1 MLKKILI
8 LLLVCIAQNAIA
20 QSKDENVILKD
31 KQEILKYGE
40 IQYLK
45 GRLDELHKA
54 LPTILDMG
62 RKRKIDQRIEKYL
75 SKLQYVDEVSY
86 HLYLVELKSRYKA
99 KERSKRDIKDLLEQ
113 ILINENIV
121 NEDILE
127 RIKNQIDRY

>member
-1 MLKKILI
+1 MTK
-8 LLLVCIAQNAIA
+8 
-20 QSKDENVILKD
+20 E
-31 KQEILKYGE
+31 EILKYGE

-54 LPTILDMG
+54 LPTVIDLH
-62 RKRKIDQRIEKYL
+62 RSRKIDQRIEKYFK
-75 SKLQYVDEVSY
+75 KLQKVDEVAFY
-86 HLYLVELKSRYKA
+86 LYMVELKSRQKA

-127 RIKNQIDRY
+127 RIKNQIDKY